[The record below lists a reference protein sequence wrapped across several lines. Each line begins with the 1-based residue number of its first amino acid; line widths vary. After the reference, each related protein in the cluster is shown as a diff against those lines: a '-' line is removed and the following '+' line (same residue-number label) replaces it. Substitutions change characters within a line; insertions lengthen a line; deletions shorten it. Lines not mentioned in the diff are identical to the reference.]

1 MPGFIT
7 CLFGNESLRSF
18 IGVKFILGG
27 LGINTS
33 LALRQGPEGGHGCSE
48 VGFAVSW
55 GEGEVVGVGLAAR
68 VGVGA
73 FLLGDAVVLFA
84 PGDQDRVRDD
94 AAVGVEDVAGLVV
107 AVEDRE
113 LGAVDGAQLIGRDA
127 EHRGHQRVNLDQGIA
142 AVDVP
147 AQRRRRSP
155 PRADITHTGSTL
167 IPRRQ
172 QPLICREHRI
182 PDLLPHIGI
191 GIREAIQPQSPQKK
205 PRQQRMVQGWDC
217 LSTNDIH
224 GDCAFW

>member
-1 MPGFIT
+1 M
-7 CLFGNESLRSF
+7 
-18 IGVKFILGG
+18 
-27 LGINTS
+27 
-33 LALRQGPEGGHGCSE
+33 
-48 VGFAVSW
+48 AVRKSVSRFL
-55 GEGEVVGVGLAAR
+55 GEVVGVGLAAW

-73 FLLGDAVVLFA
+73 FLLGDAAALLA

-155 PRADITHTGSTL
+155 PRADITHTRSTL

-172 QPLICREHRI
+172 QPLIFREHRI